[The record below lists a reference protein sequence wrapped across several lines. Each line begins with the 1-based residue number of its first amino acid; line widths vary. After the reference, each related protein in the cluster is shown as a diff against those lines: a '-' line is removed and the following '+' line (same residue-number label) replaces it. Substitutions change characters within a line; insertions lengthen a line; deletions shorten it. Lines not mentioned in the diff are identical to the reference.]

1 MKFQK
6 IHIKFQ
12 KNGGKNLEFQKK
24 NHMKSQKVREKLEIV
39 DFSLIGPVSNPFTN

>member
-12 KNGGKNLEFQKK
+12 KNGGKTLEFQKK
-24 NHMKSQKVREKLEIV
+24 SYEIPNSEGKKLEFV